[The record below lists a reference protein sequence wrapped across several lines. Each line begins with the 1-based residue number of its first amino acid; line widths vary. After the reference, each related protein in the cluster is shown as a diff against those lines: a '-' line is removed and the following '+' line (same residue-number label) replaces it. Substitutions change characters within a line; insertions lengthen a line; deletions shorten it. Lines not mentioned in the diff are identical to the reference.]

1 MIVQNEHWNGQ
12 PRPAS
17 KLVQVPAV
25 RVSRSRGRIRRDRA
39 FEAGQVFHIIV
50 ERSQRAAMSV
60 AQQQVEPSLLRLAGE
75 NGNAQILSLA
85 DFGRQLRK
93 HGEATGNMKAADA
106 DLDARRAQRARDVHR
121 PRKLVRLDA
130 DEADQPA
137 TAVVAYLPDDLAR
150 IDPRVG
156 FVIGAQAELDI
167 VAQNLAGGRVRRKSV
182 ERRQGIGRHDRTEP
196 LDDVTVVVIVRRLD
210 ENEMKYPR
218 LALGRQCERHR
229 YTSSA
234 SSRETGGRQ
243 ETRDRHRLAD
253 GRAPVRKGSNYHGTV
268 LVPAP
273 PVSAAGFS
281 HRACQAAC
289 SLSRRSISASARSV
303 STM

>member
-1 MIVQNEHWNGQ
+1 
-12 PRPAS
+12 
-17 KLVQVPAV
+17 
-25 RVSRSRGRIRRDRA
+25 
-39 FEAGQVFHIIV
+39 
-50 ERSQRAAMSV
+50 
-60 AQQQVEPSLLRLAGE
+60 
-75 NGNAQILSLA
+75 
-85 DFGRQLRK
+85 
-93 HGEATGNMKAADA
+93 MKSADA
-106 DLDARRAQRARDVHR
+106 DLNARQAQRARDVHR

-218 LALGRQCERHR
+218 LAVGRQCERHR

-234 SSRETGGRQ
+234 SSRETGGAGDERPSQ
-243 ETRDRHRLAD
+243 ACRRTRVRARGIELSWYRSRSRPVGERRRLQPSRVS
-253 GRAPVRKGSNYHGTV
+253 GRLFA
-268 LVPAP
+268 
-273 PVSAAGFS
+273 
-281 HRACQAAC
+281 
-289 SLSRRSISASARSV
+289 
-303 STM
+303 